1 MKVALKTLAGT
12 DSHERDFS
20 ESVKSDYWRD
30 GRLLHAS
37 RRSYMVASAAVFA
50 VVYSIL
56 GLFPVTPYV
65 GVSSF
70 LTFREVVSPL
80 AGMIFGPLVGGFSMV
95 VGNFLDFALGK
106 PVVFDFL
113 DFVPDLA
120 AAVMAGL
127 IFTGRRKVALAL
139 PIILIVWYSLDPLS
153 VDFVQVGG
161 VAVPFFWMHI
171 VSLVVLGFAFFLES
185 AGRLGRLN
193 PIYVATTVFAS
204 TMTGHIA
211 GSIMYENVVARINGL
226 LSPQQIALA
235 WDTIFY
241 AYPAER
247 ILFTILGTAVAVPV
261 LEALS
266 RRRKSPTVGI
276 RSS

>member
-1 MKVALKTLAGT
+1 
-12 DSHERDFS
+12 
-20 ESVKSDYWRD
+20 
-30 GRLLHAS
+30 LLHAS

-56 GLFPVTPYV
+56 GLFPVSAYV

-80 AGMIFGPLVGGFSMV
+80 AGMIFGPLVGGFSMII
-95 VGNFLDFALGK
+95 GNFLDFALGK

-120 AAVMAGL
+120 AAVMAGFV
-127 IFTGRRKVALAL
+127 FTGRKKAALAL
-139 PIILIVWYSLDPLS
+139 PIVLIIWYSLDPLS

-161 VAVPFFWMHI
+161 VAIPFFWMHM
-171 VSLVVLGFAFFLES
+171 VSVLVLGFAFLLES
-185 AGRLGRLN
+185 AGKLVRLN
-193 PIYVATTVFAS
+193 PIYVAATVFAS

-211 GSIMYENVVARINGL
+211 GSIMYENVVARINDL
-226 LSPQQIALA
+226 LSAQQLA
-235 WDTIFY
+235 GAWGAIFF

-247 ILFTILGTAVAVPV
+247 VLFTVLGTAVAVPV
-261 LEALS
+261 LGALS
-266 RRRKSPTVGI
+266 RKRKVRI
-276 RSS
+276 VAASSS